1 MPSVLPDGDLQ
12 PPDGLLPASAS
23 AGTEPRNFGVYI
35 HIPFCQVRCG
45 YCDFNTYTA
54 TDMPGVSQG
63 DFAEIASREI
73 RFAKGVLA
81 ESGVKSREVST
92 VFFGG
97 GTPTLLPP
105 EHLAALL
112 REVDASWGIAQTAEV
127 TVEANPDTVTRAS
140 LETLAS
146 AGVTR
151 MSFGVQSFVPHVLA
165 TLDRTHRP
173 DGVADAVAMA
183 KDLGLQVSLD
193 LIYGTPG
200 ESLGD
205 WKTTL
210 ERALELRPD
219 HISAYSLIV
228 EPGTS
233 LARRIQR
240 GELPPIDDDTQ
251 AEFYETADDFF
262 DSDGLEWYE
271 VSNWSRSPEA
281 RSRHN
286 LGYWRGDD
294 WWGVG
299 PGAHSHVGGVRWW
312 NVKHP
317 KAYAD
322 RVHQAVSPG
331 LAREVLDEAARQM
344 ENTMLRLR
352 TRDGLARADVNSEK
366 QHVVAQA
373 IVDGLVDP
381 HQALGGTLV
390 LTRKGRLLAD
400 ALARDLLV
408 D

>member
-23 AGTEPRNFGVYI
+23 EGMGGRNFGVYI

-54 TDMPGVSQG
+54 TDMPGVSQR
-63 DFAEIASREI
+63 DFAEIAGQEI

-81 ESGVKSREVST
+81 HSGVNSREVST

-105 EHLAALL
+105 EHLGALL
-112 REVDASWGIAQTAEV
+112 REVDACWGISQTAEV
-127 TVEANPDTVTRAS
+127 TVEANPDTVTRSS

-146 AGVTR
+146 VGVTR
-151 MSFGVQSFVPHVLA
+151 ISFGVQSFVPHVLA
-165 TLDRTHRP
+165 ALDRTHRP
-173 DGVADAVAMA
+173 EGVAEVVAIA

-200 ESLGD
+200 ETLDD
-205 WKTTL
+205 WQTTL
-210 ERALELRPD
+210 EHALELRPD

-233 LARRIQR
+233 LARKIQR
-240 GELPPIDDDTQ
+240 GELAPIDDDAQ

-271 VSNWSRSPEA
+271 VSNWSRSSET

-331 LAREVLDEAARQM
+331 LAREVLDDAARRT
-344 ENTMLRLR
+344 ENIMLRLR
-352 TRDGLARADVNSEK
+352 TRDGLARGDVDSDK

-373 IVDGLVDP
+373 IADGLVDP

-400 ALARDLLV
+400 ALARDLLF